1 MDETEFLKHLREE
14 KLAAEELRGTYILRK
29 LAYATALL
37 GVGSLSIERFKLSF
51 LLYLVPLVAFAF
63 DLYILAEDYS
73 VKRFGAFLGS
83 RSTDTLERRW
93 EKWIAQNRDPFAPFA
108 MPLLTTLLFLGA
120 AAVIW
125 FEGSTI
131 GPIYWWWLALA
142 GLPSWILF
150 AIHGSLRRRALREA
164 ESLIDGQPQ
173 PSMPLQRLKSA
184 TRGADHILDKA
195 VYEKALDLF
204 SAYSSNPQDLK
215 NLQRLAPEYGKPEFL
230 LCVDSNGSPA
240 YHTQDMVEDFREVV
254 SQQPNFGLWFQEATV
269 EENGKPILL
278 IARWLCHLIEL
289 RHRSVHL
296 FIDHPT
302 VEGYTFVQVRGLGK
316 FESPGLFDLPAAG
329 HVVGLAT
336 IMDTLFKELEEEL
349 NWSRDDIY
357 RPELVE
363 SYNYSEPLSNS
374 DLRNV
379 EFRLVFQ
386 CRLKADRLHKVR
398 FVDGEVAAIS
408 VFSLSE
414 LQALINTFPERVA
427 SGLLESFPLYAKNK
441 AVML

>member
-14 KLAAEELRGTYILRK
+14 KLAAEESRGTYILRK

-37 GVGSLSIERFKLSF
+37 GFGSLSIGQFKFGF

-83 RSTDTLERRW
+83 RSTDTLERHW

-108 MPLLTTLLFLGA
+108 MPFLTTLLFLGA

-131 GPIYWWWLALA
+131 GRYFWWWLAFA
-142 GLPSWILF
+142 WLPSWILF
-150 AIHGSLRRRALREA
+150 AIYVALRKRALKRA
-164 ESLIDGQPQ
+164 ELVIDGYPQ
-173 PSMPLQRLKSA
+173 PSVPLQRLRS
-184 TRGADHILDKA
+184 TVRSADHVLSKA
-195 VYEKALDLF
+195 AYEKVRHLF
-204 SAYSSNPQDLK
+204 NACSSNPQDLK
-215 NLQRLAPEYGKPEFL
+215 NLQRLAPEYGKSEFL
-230 LCVDSNGSPA
+230 LCVDSNGSPV
-240 YHTQDMVEDFREVV
+240 YPTQDINEDFRETVG
-254 SQQPNFGLWFQEATV
+254 QRPNFELWFQEAIT
-269 EENGKPILL
+269 EEDGEPTLL
-278 IARWLCHLIEL
+278 IARWLCHLVGF

-302 VEGYTFVQVRGLGK
+302 LDDYTLVQVRGLDK

-329 HVVGLAT
+329 HVAGLT
-336 IMDTLFKELEEEL
+336 STMDTLFEELKGEL

-357 RPELVE
+357 GPELVD
-363 SYNYSEPLSNS
+363 SYNYSEPLSNPT
-374 DLRNV
+374 LRNV

-386 CRLKADRLHKVR
+386 CRLKADRLHKAR

-408 VFSLSE
+408 VFSISE
-414 LQALINTFPERVA
+414 LRSLIHTFPERVA
-427 SGLLESFPLYAKNK
+427 SGLLESFPIYAKNK
-441 AVML
+441 GTVL